1 MYIASIKNWI
11 QWDGD
16 RIEGRDGGEE
26 NRNEPENDENLEP
39 LHGFHKNE
47 ILHKGQ

>member
-16 RIEGRDGGEE
+16 MIEGKDGGER
-26 NRNEPENDENLEP
+26 NRNEPENDENLVP
-39 LHGFHKNE
+39 VYGFHKTE
-47 ILHKGQ
+47 ILHKGK